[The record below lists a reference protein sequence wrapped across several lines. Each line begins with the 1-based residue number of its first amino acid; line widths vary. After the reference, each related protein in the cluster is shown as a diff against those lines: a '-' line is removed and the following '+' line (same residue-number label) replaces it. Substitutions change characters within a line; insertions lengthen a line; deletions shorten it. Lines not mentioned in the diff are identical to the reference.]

1 MCCTL
6 LTVAQQ
12 SYNQGR
18 AISTA
23 ENSNISFPPRKKK
36 NNMISKAL
44 LQMLLPISLERNFS

>member
-36 NNMISKAL
+36 TNMISKAL
-44 LQMLLPISLERNFS
+44 LQMLLPISLERNFF